1 MGNWGCEVIP
11 NSKGSMTRHCVG
23 AAILAAAISAGML
36 QSVHAGPVVKG
47 AAVGAAGGAVVGAIS
62 GGDALKGAAVGA
74 AAGAVV
80 GAISK

>member
-1 MGNWGCEVIP
+1 M
-11 NSKGSMTRHCVG
+11 SSRKGSAVRYWFG
-23 AAILAAAISAGML
+23 AAILAVATVASMSQA
-36 QSVHAGPVVKG
+36 VHAGPVAKG

-80 GAISK
+80 GAVSK

>member
-1 MGNWGCEVIP
+1 MTPIG
-11 NSKGSMTRHCVG
+11 KGSTSRHSLG
-23 AAILAAAISAGML
+23 AAILAVAMAAGMP
-36 QSVHAGPVVKG
+36 QQVHAGPVVKG